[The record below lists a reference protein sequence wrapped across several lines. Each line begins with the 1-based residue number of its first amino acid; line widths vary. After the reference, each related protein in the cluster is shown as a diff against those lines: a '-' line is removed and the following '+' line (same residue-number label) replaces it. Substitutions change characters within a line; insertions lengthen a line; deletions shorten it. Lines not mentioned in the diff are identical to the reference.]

1 MIITNGKIV
10 TWGDPNEILED
21 QALLLQD
28 GLIQEIGSE
37 AELKNS
43 YPEEEILDA
52 QGQIVMPG
60 LICAHTHFYG
70 AFSRGMAVPGKPSRN
85 FQEILANLW
94 WKLDKGLD
102 EEGVKYSALALL
114 ADATRY
120 GCTTL
125 FDHHASPNCIDG
137 SLDIEA
143 DAVTE
148 SGLRASLC
156 YEVTDRDGEEKA
168 LAGIREN
175 GRFIS
180 GVEAGNYSPM
190 LKAHFGL
197 HASLTVS
204 DETLEKCIAENNGR
218 VGFHSHAAEGIVDQE
233 DSLTKYGK
241 RVVERFADAGVLGKD
256 TILAHGV
263 HVTPHEIDLLAQSGT
278 WLSHQ
283 PRSNMNNAVGVAPV
297 EEMLKQGVK
306 VCLGNDGFSNAM
318 WQEWFFAYLIQ
329 KDQQADPRAM
339 NGYDVIKIAVENNSR
354 LASQTWGGLRIGMIE
369 KGAAADLILVDYH
382 PITPMHAGNLPWHIL
397 FGFRDGMVTSTI
409 ADGKLLMKDRKLLLL
424 DEAEIAAKA
433 REAAIR
439 CWDRVNS
446 Y

>member
-10 TWGDPNEILED
+10 TWGDQNEILED

-37 AELKNS
+37 AELKNT

-52 QGQIVMPG
+52 NGQIVMPG

-180 GVEAGNYSPM
+180 GVESGNYSPM

-233 DSLTKYGK
+233 DSLTKYGR

-339 NGYDVIKIAVENNSR
+339 NGYDVVKIAVENNSR
-354 LASQTWGGLRIGMIE
+354 LASQTWGDLRIGMIE

-382 PITPMHAGNLPWHIL
+382 PITPMHAGNLPWNIL

-409 ADGKLLMKDRKLLLL
+409 AGGKLLMKDRKLLLL

>member
-10 TWGDPNEILED
+10 TWGDQNEILED

-37 AELKNS
+37 AELKNT

-52 QGQIVMPG
+52 NGQIVMPG

-180 GVEAGNYSPM
+180 GVESGNYSSM

-318 WQEWFFAYLIQ
+318 WQEWFFVYLIQ

-354 LASQTWGGLRIGMIE
+354 LASQTWGDLRIGMIE

-382 PITPMHAGNLPWHIL
+382 PITPMHTGNLPWHIL

-409 ADGKLLMKDRKLLLL
+409 AGGKLLMKDRKLLLL
-424 DEAEIAAKA
+424 DEAEIAAIA

>member
-10 TWGDPNEILED
+10 TWGDPNEIIED
-21 QALLLQD
+21 KALLIQD
-28 GLIQEIGSE
+28 GLIQKIADQ
-37 AELKNS
+37 AELKAAH
-43 YPEEEILDA
+43 PGEEVLDA
-52 QGQIVMPG
+52 QGQMVMPG

-70 AFSRGMAVPGKPSRN
+70 AFSRGMAIPGEPSRN

-143 DAVTE
+143 QAVLE

-180 GVEAGNYSPM
+180 GVKAGNYSQM

-204 DETLEKCIAENNGR
+204 DDTLEKCLVENNGR

-241 RVVERFADAGVLGKD
+241 RVIERFADAGVLGEE

-297 EEMLKQGVK
+297 EEMLKQGVQ

-329 KDQQADPRAM
+329 KDQKADPRAM
-339 NGYDVIKIAVENNSR
+339 NGYDVIKIAVEHNSR
-354 LASQTWGGLRIGMIE
+354 LATQTWDGLRIGKIV
-369 KGAAADLILVDYH
+369 KGAAADLILVDYQ

-409 ADGKLLMKDRKLLLL
+409 AGGRLLMKDRKLLLL
-424 DEAEIAAKA
+424 DEVEIAAKA

-439 CWDRVNS
+439 SWDRVNT

>member
-10 TWGDPNEILED
+10 TWGDPNEVLEEK
-21 QALLLQD
+21 AL
-28 GLIQEIGSE
+28 LIQEGLIKDISTE
-37 AELKNS
+37 EELKAS
-43 YPEEEILDA
+43 HPEEEVMDA
-52 QGQIVMPG
+52 QGQMVMPG

-70 AFSRGMAVPGKPSRN
+70 AFSRGMAIPGEPSRN
-85 FQEILANLW
+85 FQEILENLW

-102 EEGVKYSALALL
+102 EDGVKYSALALL

-125 FDHHASPNCIDG
+125 FDHHASPSCIDG

-143 DAVTE
+143 NAVVE

-156 YEVTDRDGEEKA
+156 YEVTDRDGEAKA

-180 GVEAGNYSPM
+180 GVKAGKYSPM

-204 DETLEKCIAENNGR
+204 NETLEKCLTENNGR
-218 VGFHSHAAEGIVDQE
+218 VGFHTHAAEGIVDQE
-233 DSLTKYGK
+233 DALTKYGK
-241 RVVERFADAGVLGKD
+241 RVVERFADAGVLRDD

-263 HVTPHEIDLLAQSGT
+263 HVSPHEIELLAQSGT

-283 PRSNMNNAVGVAPV
+283 PRSNMNNAVGVAPI

-318 WQEWFFAYLIQ
+318 WQEWFCAYLIQ

-339 NGYDVIKIAVENNSR
+339 NGYDVIKMAIENNSR
-354 LASQTWGGLRIGMIE
+354 LASQTWDGLRIGKIE

-382 PITPMHAGNLPWHIL
+382 PITPLHAGNLPWHIL

-409 ADGKLLMKDRKLLLL
+409 AGGKVLMKDRKLLLL
-424 DEAEIAAKA
+424 DEAEIAAKS

-439 CWDRVNS
+439 CWNRVNS